1 MPSLVN
7 LCLNDNSIRDEG
19 IKELANGLME
29 RFSAQFKN
37 EIVFEV
43 NLPLLHLGIS
53 KTQVSDNGFKYLI
66 QRFENMN
73 RKILSH

>member
-53 KTQVSDNGFKYLI
+53 KT
-66 QRFENMN
+66 
-73 RKILSH
+73 